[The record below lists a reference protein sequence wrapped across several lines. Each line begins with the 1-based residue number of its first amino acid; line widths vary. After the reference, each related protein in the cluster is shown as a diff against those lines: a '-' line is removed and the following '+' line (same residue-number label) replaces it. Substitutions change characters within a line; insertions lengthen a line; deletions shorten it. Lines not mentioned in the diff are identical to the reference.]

1 MGAPKM
7 PPKQQPAPLPTN
19 TLVDDLVSAVGLSSH
34 PNIRVIE
41 RCIEAVLV
49 LLIYFVARVMLRRL
63 IERTV
68 STLLTRHTNNESR
81 NHARIQ
87 TLMGTMASASDM
99 VLFFVMLVALL
110 SLVGI
115 NVAGILGTASVAG
128 LAFGFGAQKLIK
140 DVITGFFLLI
150 EDQYAVGDYV
160 SVGTVTGTVEDLALR
175 ITRIR
180 DDDGRLHTLSNGDV
194 AQVCNHSRGPLSA
207 TIDIGVAPETNIHEA
222 ISALEP
228 VLLEWS
234 LTTGLPEMARVDGI
248 QSADATRVAL
258 RIILKTNPG
267 QRPATLTPR
276 LRQICRDALT
286 EAGLRPA

>member
-1 MGAPKM
+1 M

-19 TLVDDLVSAVGLSSH
+19 SLVDDLMTALGLSSH
-34 PNIRVIE
+34 PNIRAIE
-41 RCIEAVLV
+41 RIVEAVLV
-49 LLIYFVARVMLRRL
+49 LLIYFVARIMLRRL
-63 IERTV
+63 IEKTI
-68 STLLTRHTNNESR
+68 STLLSRHTINESR
-81 NHARIQ
+81 NQARIQ
-87 TLMGTMASASDM
+87 TLMGTMASAADM
-99 VLFFVMLVALL
+99 VLLFVMLVALL
-110 SLVGI
+110 SLAGI

-160 SVGTVTGTVEDLALR
+160 TVGTVTGIVEDLALR

-194 AQVCNHSRGPLSA
+194 IQVCNHSRGPLSA
-207 TIDIGVAPETNIHEA
+207 TIDVGVAPDTNIHEA

-228 VLLEWS
+228 ALLEWS
-234 LTTGLPEMARVDGI
+234 VTTGLPEMARIDGI

-286 EAGLRPA
+286 DAGLRPA

>member
-1 MGAPKM
+1 M
-7 PPKQQPAPLPTN
+7 PPKQQPTSLPTN
-19 TLVDDLVSAVGLSSH
+19 SLVDDLMAALGLSNH

-41 RCIEAVLV
+41 RCVEAVLV
-49 LLIYFVARVMLRRL
+49 LLIYFAARVMLRRL
-63 IERTV
+63 IEKTI
-68 STLLTRHTNNESR
+68 STLLARHATTETRNQ
-81 NHARIQ
+81 ARIQ

-110 SLVGI
+110 SLIGI

-160 SVGTVTGTVEDLALR
+160 TVGTVTGTVEDLALR

-194 AQVCNHSRGPLSA
+194 IQVCNHSRGPLSA
-207 TIDIGVAPETNIHEA
+207 TIDIGIAPDTNIHQA

-228 VLLEWS
+228 ALLEWS
-234 LTTGLPEMARVDGI
+234 VTTGLPEMARVDGI

-258 RIILKTNPG
+258 RIVLKTNPG
-267 QRPATLTPR
+267 QRPTTLTPR

-286 EAGLRPA
+286 DAGLRPA

>member
-1 MGAPKM
+1 M
-7 PPKQQPAPLPTN
+7 PPKQVPAPLPTN
-19 TLVDDLVSAVGLSSH
+19 SLVDDLMTALGLSGH

-41 RCIEAVLV
+41 RCVEAVLV
-49 LLIYFVARVMLRRL
+49 LLIYFTSRIMLRRL
-63 IERTV
+63 IEKTI
-68 STLLTRHTNNESR
+68 TALLSKHATSDSR
-81 NHARIQ
+81 NQARIQ

-99 VLFFVMLVALL
+99 ILFFVMMVALL
-110 SLVGI
+110 SLIGI

-160 SVGTVTGTVEDLALR
+160 TVGTVTGTVEDLALR

-194 AQVCNHSRGPLSA
+194 IQVCNHSRGPLSA
-207 TIDIGVAPETNIHEA
+207 TVDVGIAPDTNLHEA

-234 LTTGLPEMARVDGI
+234 VTTGLPEMARVDGI
-248 QSADATRVAL
+248 QSADATRVVL

-286 EAGLRPA
+286 DAGLRPA

>member
-1 MGAPKM
+1 M

-68 STLLTRHTNNESR
+68 STLLTRHANNESR

-160 SVGTVTGTVEDLALR
+160 SIGTVTGTVEDLALR

>member
-1 MGAPKM
+1 M

-68 STLLTRHTNNESR
+68 STLLTRHANNESR

-207 TIDIGVAPETNIHEA
+207 TIDIGVAPETNLHEA

-228 VLLEWS
+228 VLMEWS

-258 RIILKTNPG
+258 RVILKTNPG
-267 QRPATLTPR
+267 QRPATLTPK

-286 EAGLRPA
+286 DAGLRPA

>member
-1 MGAPKM
+1 M

-19 TLVDDLVSAVGLSSH
+19 SLVDDLMNALGLSSH

-41 RCIEAVLV
+41 RCVEAVLV
-49 LLIYFVARVMLRRL
+49 LVIYFAARVMLRRL
-63 IERTV
+63 IEKTI
-68 STLLTRHTNNESR
+68 STLLSRHTTSESR
-81 NHARIQ
+81 NQARIQ

-160 SVGTVTGTVEDLALR
+160 TFGTVNGTVEDLAIR
-175 ITRIR
+175 RTRICV
-180 DDDGRLHTLSNGDV
+180 DDGRINTLIYGDV
-194 AQVCNHSRGPLSA
+194 F
-207 TIDIGVAPETNIHEA
+207 
-222 ISALEP
+222 
-228 VLLEWS
+228 
-234 LTTGLPEMARVDGI
+234 
-248 QSADATRVAL
+248 
-258 RIILKTNPG
+258 
-267 QRPATLTPR
+267 
-276 LRQICRDALT
+276 
-286 EAGLRPA
+286 

>member
-1 MGAPKM
+1 M

-68 STLLTRHTNNESR
+68 STLLTRHANNESR

-160 SVGTVTGTVEDLALR
+160 SVGTVTGTVD
-175 ITRIR
+175 
-180 DDDGRLHTLSNGDV
+180 S
-194 AQVCNHSRGPLSA
+194 
-207 TIDIGVAPETNIHEA
+207 TIAGSHNC
-222 ISALEP
+222 ISF
-228 VLLEWS
+228 
-234 LTTGLPEMARVDGI
+234 
-248 QSADATRVAL
+248 
-258 RIILKTNPG
+258 
-267 QRPATLTPR
+267 
-276 LRQICRDALT
+276 
-286 EAGLRPA
+286 